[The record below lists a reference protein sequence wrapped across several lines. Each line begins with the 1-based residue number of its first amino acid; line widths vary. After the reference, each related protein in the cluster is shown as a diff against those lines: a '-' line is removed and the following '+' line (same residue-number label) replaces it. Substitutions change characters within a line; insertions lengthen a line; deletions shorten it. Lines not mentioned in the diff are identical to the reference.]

1 MKVRASSGSSGGGSV
16 DFKVEYDQPITSSTD
31 KYYHTDNALFVATT
45 TGYGLFYVINGVG
58 NSVYTDPSNRFTVS
72 YDSTSQ
78 MLRIKG
84 HGSYTYHIGYVD
96 LG

>member
-1 MKVRASSGSSGGGSV
+1 MLIRASSGSGGGGNV

-31 KYYHTDNALFVATT
+31 RYIHTDNALFVATT
-45 TGYGLFYVINGVG
+45 TSYGLFYVVNGDDY
-58 NSVYTDPSNRFTVS
+58 SIYTDPNSRFSVS
-72 YDSTSQ
+72 YDKPTQ
-78 MLRIKG
+78 MLHIKG